1 MSQFAEPATTF
12 ADLTAESVSRLISGC
27 ADLALV
33 VDAEGIVCDV
43 AYSPGA
49 LDTEKC
55 DSWVG
60 QPLIQTVTKESRA
73 KITAL
78 LRDAETDSTPR
89 WRQVNHPSPRGADL
103 MLSYCAVKVSDEG
116 RAPALG
122 RSVVFGRDLRAMSD
136 LQQRLVDAQ
145 QEALQ
150 DNWRLRDTQSRNR
163 HLFQTASDGVLI
175 IDANTQKVVE
185 ANPVALLL
193 FGDKAGKLVGSS
205 FPYGMDERD
214 TQAVQNML
222 ATVRTSGKSEG
233 VRAQLNG
240 AVLNVSGSMFRQEV
254 GSLLVIR
261 LSRSQQ
267 DVGTG
272 VDNSAGSGVQAALLK
287 LVQSSPDCVV
297 VTDAEGLI
305 VSANEAFLEL
315 VHLTAESQV
324 RSESLGRW
332 LGRTG
337 VELNVLITTLRQRG
351 SIRLFPTSLRDDHGS
366 VTDIEISATLTHESE
381 GTLLGFM
388 IRDVSRRPSVLTK
401 GDKELPRS
409 ASQLAE
415 LVGRVPMKDIVG
427 ETSDL
432 IEQLCI
438 EAALDLTRDNRAA
451 AAEMLGLSRQSLY
464 VKLRRYGMSD
474 PLADNEK

>member
-1 MSQFAEPATTF
+1 MTFFADPATTF
-12 ADLTAESVSRLISGC
+12 ADLSAQSVSHLISGC

-33 VDAEGIVCDV
+33 VDSEGIVCDV
-43 AYSPGA
+43 AYVPGT
-49 LDTEKC
+49 LNTEKC
-55 DSWVG
+55 ESWVG
-60 QPLIQTVTKESRA
+60 QALIQTVTKESRG
-73 KITAL
+73 KITSL

-103 MLSYCAVKVSDEG
+103 MLSYCAVKVGDDG
-116 RAPALG
+116 RSPALG
-122 RSVVFGRDLRAMSD
+122 RSVVFGRDMRALSD

-175 IDANTQKVVE
+175 IDATTQKVVE
-185 ANPVALLL
+185 ANPVALLM
-193 FGDKAGKLVGSS
+193 FGDKSGKLVGSL
-205 FPYGMDERD
+205 FPYGLDERD

-222 ATVRTSGKSEG
+222 AAVRTSGKSEG
-233 VRAQLNG
+233 VRAQLGG
-240 AVLNVSGSMFRQEV
+240 AVLNFAVSMFRQEV
-254 GSLLVIR
+254 GSLLVVR
-261 LSRSQQ
+261 LTRTQTVSIS
-267 DVGTG
+267 DI
-272 VDNSAGSGVQAALLK
+272 DASSGVKTALLK

-305 VSANEAFLEL
+305 ISANDAFLEL
-315 VHLTAESQV
+315 VHLTTESQV
-324 RSESLGRW
+324 RDESLGRW

-474 PLADNEK
+474 PLSDNEK

>member
-1 MSQFAEPATTF
+1 MTQFAEPSTTF

-43 AYSPGA
+43 AYGPGTLEA
-49 LDTEKC
+49 EKC
-55 DSWVG
+55 ERWLG

-78 LRDAETDSTPR
+78 LRDAETDSMPR

-103 MLSYCAVKVSDEG
+103 LLSYCAVKVSDEG
-116 RAPALG
+116 REPALG
-122 RSVVFGRDLRAMSD
+122 RSVVFGRDLRALSD

-175 IDANTQKVVE
+175 IDAVSQKVAE
-185 ANPVALLL
+185 ANPVALLM
-193 FGDKAGKLVGSS
+193 FGDKAGKLVGSV

-222 ATVRTSGKSEG
+222 ATVRTSGKSES
-233 VRAQLNG
+233 VRAQLDG
-240 AVLNVSGSMFRQEV
+240 AVLNVSGAMFRQEV
-254 GSLLVIR
+254 GSLLVVR
-261 LSRSQQ
+261 LTRTQTENNS
-267 DVGTG
+267 DTDAGLG
-272 VDNSAGSGVQAALLK
+272 VKAALLK
-287 LVQSSPDCVV
+287 LVASSPDCVV

-305 VSANEAFLEL
+305 VSANDAFLEL

-366 VTDIEISATLTHESE
+366 VTDIEISATLTHETE

-474 PLADNEK
+474 PLDNEK

>member
-1 MSQFAEPATTF
+1 MTFFADPATTF
-12 ADLTAESVSRLISGC
+12 TDLPAESVSRLISGC

-33 VDAEGIVCDV
+33 VDSEGIVCDV
-43 AYSPGA
+43 AYGPGS
-49 LDTEKC
+49 LNTENC

-60 QPLIQTVTKESRA
+60 QALIQTVTKESRA
-73 KITAL
+73 KITSL
-78 LRDAETDSTPR
+78 LRDAETDITPR

-103 MLSYCAVKVSDEG
+103 LLSYCAVKVSDEG
-116 RAPALG
+116 REPARN
-122 RSVVFGRDLRAMSD
+122 RSVVFGRDLRALSD

-175 IDANTQKVVE
+175 IDATTQKVVE
-185 ANPVALLL
+185 ANPVALQM

-205 FPYGMDERD
+205 FPYSLDERD

-233 VRAQLNG
+233 VRAQLG
-240 AVLNVSGSMFRQEV
+240 GVVLNFAGSMFRQEV
-254 GSLLVIR
+254 GSLLVVR
-261 LSRSQQ
+261 LTRTQ
-267 DVGTG
+267 TEN
-272 VDNSAGSGVQAALLK
+272 NSETDASSGVKDALLK

-324 RSESLGRW
+324 RAESLGRW

-474 PLADNEK
+474 PLSDNEK

>member
-1 MSQFAEPATTF
+1 MTDFAAPT
-12 ADLTAESVSRLISGC
+12 ESFSGLSAGAVSRLVSGC
-27 ADLALV
+27 ADVAMV
-33 VDAEGIVCDV
+33 IDAEGIVCDL
-43 AYSPGA
+43 AYGSEA
-49 LDTEKC
+49 LSNEKC
-55 DSWVG
+55 DAWIG
-60 QPLIQTVTKESRA
+60 QTLLQTVSKDSRA

-78 LRDAETDSTPR
+78 LRDAETAAAPR
-89 WRQVNHPSPRGADL
+89 WRQVNHPSASGGGADL
-103 MLSYCAVKVSDEG
+103 LLSYCAVKVSDEG
-116 RAPALG
+116 RPEALG
-122 RSVVFGRDLRAMSD
+122 RSVVFGRDLRALSD
-136 LQQRLVDAQ
+136 MQQRLVDAQ

-175 IDANTQKVVE
+175 IDAASQKVVE
-185 ANPVALLL
+185 ANPVAMTL
-193 FGDKAGKLVGSS
+193 FGDKAGKLVGGA
-205 FPYGMDERD
+205 FPQGLDERD

-222 ATVRTSGKSEG
+222 AAVRTSGKSEG
-233 VRAQLNG
+233 VRARLDGVLLNF
-240 AVLNVSGSMFRQEV
+240 AGSMFRQEV
-254 GSLLVIR
+254 GSLLVVR
-261 LSRSQQ
+261 LTRTQP
-267 DVGTG
+267 DTE
-272 VDNSAGSGVQAALLK
+272 SAVHSSAQAALLK
-287 LVQSSPDCVV
+287 LVQSSPDCLV
-297 VTDAEGLI
+297 VTDADGEI

-315 VHLTAESQV
+315 VHLSAESQV
-324 RSESLGRW
+324 RGESLGRW

-366 VTDIEISATLTHESE
+366 VTDIEIAATLTHESE
-381 GTLLGFM
+381 GTFLGFM

-401 GDKELPRS
+401 SDKELPRS

-427 ETSDL
+427 ETTDL

-474 PLADNEK
+474 PLADSEK

>member
-12 ADLTAESVSRLISGC
+12 ADLTAASVSSLISSC

-43 AYSPGA
+43 AYGPGS

-55 DSWVG
+55 ENWIG

-78 LRDAETDSTPR
+78 LRDAETNSTPR

-103 MLSYCAVKVSDEG
+103 LLSYCAVKVSDEG
-116 RAPALG
+116 REPALN
-122 RSVVFGRDLRAMSD
+122 RSVVFGRDLRALSD

-175 IDANTQKVVE
+175 IDATTQKVVE
-185 ANPVALLL
+185 ANPVAMLM
-193 FGDKAGKLVGSS
+193 FGDKAGKLVGSA
-205 FPYGMDERD
+205 FPFGLDERD

-233 VRAQLNG
+233 VRAQLGG
-240 AVLNVSGSMFRQEV
+240 AVLNFAGSMFRQEV
-254 GSLLVIR
+254 GSLLVVR
-261 LSRSQQ
+261 LTRTQLEVNTDAS
-267 DVGTG
+267 
-272 VDNSAGSGVQAALLK
+272 SGVKSALLK

-366 VTDIEISATLTHESE
+366 ITDIEISATLTHESE

-474 PLADNEK
+474 PLSDNEK

>member
-1 MSQFAEPATTF
+1 MTRFADPTTTF
-12 ADLTAESVSRLISGC
+12 SDLTAESVSRLISGC

-33 VDAEGIVCDV
+33 VDAEGIICDV
-43 AYSPGA
+43 AYGPGS
-49 LDTEKC
+49 LDSEKC
-55 DSWVG
+55 ESWVG
-60 QPLIQTVTKESRA
+60 QPLIQTVTKDSRA
-73 KITAL
+73 KIAAL
-78 LRDAETDSTPR
+78 LRDAENAGVPR
-89 WRQVNHPSPRGADL
+89 WRQINHLSPRGGDL
-103 MLSYCAVKVSDEG
+103 LLSYCAVKVDDEG
-116 RAPALG
+116 RQPALG
-122 RSVVFGRDLRAMSD
+122 RSVVFGRDMRALSD
-136 LQQRLVDAQ
+136 LQQRLIDAQ

-175 IDANTQKVVE
+175 VDASTQRVVE
-185 ANPVALLL
+185 ANPVAMLM
-193 FGDKAGKLVGSS
+193 FGDKAAKLIGSV
-205 FPYGMDERD
+205 FPYGLDDRD

-222 ATVRTSGKSEG
+222 ATVRTSGNSEG
-233 VRAQLNG
+233 VRAQLGG
-240 AVLNVSGSMFRQEV
+240 AVLNMAGSMFRQEV
-254 GSLLVIR
+254 GSLLVVR
-261 LSRSQQ
+261 LTR
-267 DVGTG
+267 TETEIG
-272 VDNSAGSGVQAALLK
+272 VNSKLSSILQSALLK
-287 LVQSSPDCVV
+287 LVQSSPDCIV

-305 VSANEAFLEL
+305 VSANESFLEL

-324 RSESLGRW
+324 RTESLGRW

-337 VELNVLITTLRQRG
+337 VELSVLITTLRQRG
-351 SIRLFPTSLRDDHGS
+351 SIRLFPTCLRDDHGS

-388 IRDVSRRPSVLTK
+388 IRDVSRRQSTLSK
-401 GDKELPRS
+401 SDKELPRS

-474 PLADNEK
+474 PLADGEK

>member
-1 MSQFAEPATTF
+1 MSLFAHPATTF
-12 ADLTAESVSRLISGC
+12 SELSAESVSHLISSC

-43 AYSPGA
+43 AYG
-49 LDTEKC
+49 LDSLGIEQC
-55 DSWVG
+55 ESWVG
-60 QPLIQTVTKESRA
+60 KPLVETVTKESRGKVA
-73 KITAL
+73 AL
-78 LRDAETDSTPR
+78 LRDAESKSAPR
-89 WRQVNHPSPRGADL
+89 WRQINQTSGRGSEL
-103 MLSYCAVKVSDEG
+103 MLSYCAVKVNDSDKTK
-116 RAPALG
+116 ALG
-122 RSVVFGRDLRAMSD
+122 RSIVFGRDLSAVSE
-136 LQQRLVDAQ
+136 LQQKLVNVQ

-175 IDANTQKVVE
+175 IDAATQKVVE
-185 ANPVALLL
+185 ANPAALQL
-193 FGDKAGKLVGSS
+193 FNAKVNTLVGSP
-205 FPYGMDERD
+205 FPCNMDERD
-214 TQAVQNML
+214 TEAVQTML
-222 ATVRTSGKSEG
+222 AAVRTSGKSEG
-233 VRAQLNG
+233 VRAQLG
-240 AVLNVSGSMFRQEV
+240 GVLLNVAGSMFRQEV
-254 GSLLVIR
+254 GSLLVVR
-261 LSRSQQ
+261 LTRTQPDAGESGAR
-267 DVGTG
+267 
-272 VDNSAGSGVQAALLK
+272 NSVQTALLK

-297 VTDAEGLI
+297 VTDAEGQI
-305 VSANEAFLEL
+305 VSANNAFLEL

-324 RSESLGRW
+324 TGESLGRW

-337 VELNVLITTLRQRG
+337 VELNVLLATLRQRG
-351 SIRLFPTSLRDDHGS
+351 SIRLFPTNLRDDHGS
-366 VTDIEISATLTHESE
+366 VTDIEISATLTHEGN
-381 GTLLGFM
+381 GTMLGFM
-388 IRDVSRRPSVLTK
+388 IRDVSRRPSVPSK

-409 ASQLAE
+409 AGQLAE

-474 PLADNEK
+474 PLTDNEK

>member
-1 MSQFAEPATTF
+1 MTFFADPATTF
-12 ADLTAESVSRLISGC
+12 TDLTAESVSRLIAGC

-33 VDAEGIVCDV
+33 VDSEGIVCDV
-43 AYSPGA
+43 AYGPGT
-49 LDTEKC
+49 LNTENC

-60 QPLIQTVTKESRA
+60 QALIQTVTKESRA
-73 KITAL
+73 KITSL
-78 LRDAETDSTPR
+78 LRDAETDNTPR

-116 RAPALG
+116 RQPARN
-122 RSVVFGRDLRAMSD
+122 RSVVFGRDLRALSD

-175 IDANTQKVVE
+175 IDATTQKVVE
-185 ANPVALLL
+185 ANPVALMM
-193 FGDKAGKLVGSS
+193 FGDKAGKLVGSL
-205 FPYGMDERD
+205 FPYGLDERD

-233 VRAQLNG
+233 VRAQLGG
-240 AVLNVSGSMFRQEV
+240 AVLNFAGSMFRQEV
-254 GSLLVIR
+254 GSLLVVR
-261 LSRSQQ
+261 LTRTQ
-267 DVGTG
+267 TEN
-272 VDNSAGSGVQAALLK
+272 NSESDASSGVKAALLK

-366 VTDIEISATLTHESE
+366 VTDIEISATLTHETE

-401 GDKELPRS
+401 GEKELPRS

-474 PLADNEK
+474 PLDNEK

>member
-1 MSQFAEPATTF
+1 MTFFADPATTF

-33 VDAEGIVCDV
+33 VDSEGIVCDV
-43 AYSPGA
+43 AYGPGT
-49 LDTEKC
+49 LNTENC

-60 QPLIQTVTKESRA
+60 QALIQTVTKESRA
-73 KITAL
+73 KITSL

-103 MLSYCAVKVSDEG
+103 LLSYCAVKVSDEG
-116 RAPALG
+116 REPARN
-122 RSVVFGRDLRAMSD
+122 RSVVFGRDLRALSD

-175 IDANTQKVVE
+175 IDATTQKVVE
-185 ANPVALLL
+185 ANPVALLM
-193 FGDKAGKLVGSS
+193 FGDKAGKLVGSL
-205 FPYGMDERD
+205 FPYGLDERD

-233 VRAQLNG
+233 VRAQLGG
-240 AVLNVSGSMFRQEV
+240 AVLNFAGSMFRQEV
-254 GSLLVIR
+254 GSLLVVR
-261 LSRSQQ
+261 LTRTQTEVSTDS
-267 DVGTG
+267 
-272 VDNSAGSGVQAALLK
+272 SSGVKAALLK

-324 RSESLGRW
+324 RAESLGRW

-366 VTDIEISATLTHESE
+366 VTDIEVSATLTHESE

-474 PLADNEK
+474 PLSDNEK